1 MRAAFEVHPTTLSPV
16 DDGSG
21 VSSIAARGS
30 RYDATVSA
38 HFSFEVVDA
47 PDYDELRPN
56 YAPEAV
62 DWVAQR
68 AGLVAGSTVVDL
80 AAGTGQLSRAFTRLG
95 VDVVAIEP
103 AANMR
108 AVLGERLGSVRVI
121 DGTAESIPLDD
132 SSVDAVVVG
141 NALHHFDRERAFA
154 EIARILRPGSVLALY
169 WAWPL
174 EERFLR
180 YPGIREIEE
189 VVESIRASSDI
200 ATAYR
205 VWSEPPNAAEGFGP
219 FERREFPMTHVIASK
234 RLADLY
240 ATSSDVASLPRAA
253 RTHLVDT
260 VRELSHGLPETL
272 RLPGRTVV
280 DLCHRN

>member
-1 MRAAFEVHPTTLSPV
+1 MS
-16 DDGSG
+16 
-21 VSSIAARGS
+21 AR
-30 RYDATVSA
+30 
-38 HFSFEVVDA
+38 FSFEVIDA
-47 PDYDELRPN
+47 VDYDELRPT
-56 YAPEAV
+56 YAAEAI
-62 DWVAQR
+62 DWVLER
-68 AGLVAGSTVVDL
+68 GGLAAHSTVVDL
-80 AAGTGQLSRAFTRLG
+80 AAGTGQLALAFMRVG
-95 VDVVAIEP
+95 VNVVAIEP

-108 AVLGERLGSVRVI
+108 AVLEERIRPVPVLNGR
-121 DGTAESIPLDD
+121 AESIPLDD

-154 EIARILRPGSVLALY
+154 EIARVLRPGSTLSLY
-169 WAWPL
+169 WTWPL

-180 YPGIREIEE
+180 YPRLREIEE
-189 VVESIRASSDI
+189 IVESTRASSEI

-205 VWSEPPNAAEGFGP
+205 VWTEPPHVADGFGV

-240 ATSSDVASLPRAA
+240 ATSSDVASLPTSARA
-253 RTHLVDT
+253 HLLDN

-280 DLCHRN
+280 DLCQRK